1 MTDAL
6 TEAATVVP
14 TAVPPITGWR
24 KVVLPVFV
32 AGVRATLR
40 VSPRPMA
47 FLIRRQFARSRAL
60 TQAELD
66 RHAPSGIATLA
77 DERYGDGPAARLD
90 VYVPETAQLTG
101 ARLPVIVWI
110 HGGGWIGGDKRDLA
124 GYMKLLAAR
133 GFVAVAINYSLAPAA
148 RYPTPVRQTMAA
160 LRFVA
165 DNAARFSVD
174 PSRVFLAGD
183 SAGAQIAAQVAGLV
197 TNPAYV
203 RTVGVA
209 PTIDP
214 ARLRGVALCCGPYD
228 PALADDRAP
237 FHGFLTTILWSYSG
251 TRDWRDDRTFS
262 NIDVGEH
269 LTAGFPPAFITVGN
283 ADPLDEHSKRLA
295 AALVA
300 HGVEV
305 DTLFFPDGH
314 QPPLAHEYQFRLDGP
329 DAQQAFGR
337 LIAFLEGHA

>member
-1 MTDAL
+1 MTSQP
-6 TEAATVVP
+6 EATTLVP

-24 KVVLPVFV
+24 KVALPAFV

-47 FLIRRQFARSRAL
+47 YLIRKQFARSRAL
-60 TQAELD
+60 TKAELD
-66 RHAPSGIATLA
+66 RHAPSGITTFAN
-77 DERYGDGPAARLD
+77 ERYDHGHAARLD
-90 VYVPETAQLTG
+90 VYVPEAAQASG
-101 ARLPVIVWI
+101 ARLPVVVWI
-110 HGGGWIGGDKRDLA
+110 HGGGWVGGDKDDVA

-165 DNAARFSVD
+165 DNATRFSID
-174 PSRVFLAGD
+174 PNRVFLAGD

-203 RTVGVA
+203 RAVGVA
-209 PTIDP
+209 PTIEP
-214 ARLRGVALCCGPYD
+214 ARLRGVALCCGPFD
-228 PALADDRAP
+228 PALADDSAP

-251 TRDWRDDRTFS
+251 TRDWRDNGTFS
-262 NIDVGEH
+262 NVAIGGHV
-269 LTAGFPPAFITVGN
+269 TADFPPAFITVGN
-283 ADPLDEHSKRLA
+283 ADPLAEHSKQLA
-295 AALVA
+295 AALTA
-300 HGVEV
+300 QGVEV
-305 DTLFFPDGH
+305 DTLFFPDGY

-329 DAQQAFGR
+329 DAQQAFAR
-337 LIAFLEGHA
+337 LIAFLDGHA